1 MKYIL
6 LILFVSTLLSQ
17 SKYPVDTLVQST
29 KINILKKI
37 GLLPI
42 SMWQRISYNSNYFNC
57 QFYPSCSNY
66 CANAI
71 KQYGIVRGMVIGSER
86 ITRCNP
92 FAIYYHM
99 ELDRPFY
106 EEDGRLI
113 DFISQNQNIETKKSP
128 TFASI
133 LSIFPGAGR
142 AYAGRK
148 LDGIM
153 GLWTVYLTAS
163 SAIYAHKNKNLILG
177 PFLVGFAGITY
188 FGEIYGAW
196 RAAKYYQK
204 IENNNI

>member
-1 MKYIL
+1 
-6 LILFVSTLLSQ
+6 
-17 SKYPVDTLVQST
+17 
-29 KINILKKI
+29 
-37 GLLPI
+37 
-42 SMWQRISYNSNYFNC
+42 
-57 QFYPSCSNY
+57 
-66 CANAI
+66 
-71 KQYGIVRGMVIGSER
+71 MVIGSER

-106 EEDGRLI
+106 EEDRRLI
-113 DFISQNQNIETKKSP
+113 DFISQNQYIETKKSP

-153 GLWTVYLTAS
+153 GLWTVYLNAS
-163 SAIYAHKNKNLILG
+163 SATYAHKNKNLILG
-177 PFLVGFAGITY
+177 PLLVGFAGITY

-204 IENNNI
+204 LENNNI

>member
-1 MKYIL
+1 
-6 LILFVSTLLSQ
+6 
-17 SKYPVDTLVQST
+17 
-29 KINILKKI
+29 
-37 GLLPI
+37 
-42 SMWQRISYNSNYFNC
+42 
-57 QFYPSCSNY
+57 
-66 CANAI
+66 
-71 KQYGIVRGMVIGSER
+71 
-86 ITRCNP
+86 
-92 FAIYYHM
+92 M

-106 EEDGRLI
+106 EKDGRLI

-163 SAIYAHKNKNLILG
+163 SAIYANKNKNLILE

-188 FGEIYGAW
+188 FGEVYGAW
-196 RAAKYYQK
+196 RTAKYYQK
-204 IENNNI
+204 LENNI

>member
-6 LILFVSTLLSQ
+6 LILLVSTLLSQ

-29 KINILKKI
+29 KINILKKM

-71 KQYGIVRGMVIGSER
+71 KQYGIVKGMVIGSER

-113 DFISQNQNIETKKSP
+113 DFFSQNQNIKTKKSP

-142 AYAGRK
+142 VYAGRK

-204 IENNNI
+204 LENNNI

>member
-71 KQYGIVRGMVIGSER
+71 KRYGIVKGMVIGSER

-148 LDGIM
+148 LDGMM

-196 RAAKYYQK
+196 RAAKYYK
-204 IENNNI
+204 NIENGNI

>member
-71 KQYGIVRGMVIGSER
+71 KQYGIVKGMVIGSER

-153 GLWTVYLTAS
+153 GLWTVYITAS
-163 SAIYAHKNKNLILG
+163 SAIYAHKNKNRTLG

-204 IENNNI
+204 LENNNI

>member
-6 LILFVSTLLSQ
+6 LILLVSTLLSQ

-71 KQYGIVRGMVIGSER
+71 KQYGIVKGMVIGSER

-106 EEDGRLI
+106 EEDRRLI
-113 DFISQNQNIETKKSP
+113 DFISQNQYIETKKSP

-204 IENNNI
+204 LENNNI

>member
-71 KQYGIVRGMVIGSER
+71 KQYGIVKGMVIGSER

-106 EEDGRLI
+106 EKDGRLI
-113 DFISQNQNIETKKSP
+113 DFISQNQNTKTKKSP

-133 LSIFPGAGR
+133 LSIFLWRFVLSSVLLASLALFSGPTQAEQGSAAGAQ
-142 AYAGRK
+142 
-148 LDGIM
+148 
-153 GLWTVYLTAS
+153 
-163 SAIYAHKNKNLILG
+163 
-177 PFLVGFAGITY
+177 PFL
-188 FGEIYGAW
+188 
-196 RAAKYYQK
+196 
-204 IENNNI
+204 